1 MIGGNKMDKYADRE
15 KAIKE
20 IEFYKKKNK
29 ELNRKTEELRKKAL
43 ELERSY
49 KNIKV
54 IAEIGR
60 KITESLDINK
70 ILNTIYK
77 SINKMMD
84 ASIFGIAIYQ
94 EDRGIIE
101 YKMLIEASV
110 RQELEEVPVDDERSL
125 AARCVRT
132 KKMIVMNDIPDDL
145 DLERTG
151 EEEDEKVV
159 RSLVFAPLLL
169 KDKIIGV
176 VMVQSYE
183 KNAYN
188 QRSLDTIDAL
198 ASYIAIALN
207 HSQKTVEL
215 RQKTM
220 QLEELSRTD
229 TLTKL
234 YNRRYMFEKIEE
246 EVHRVERNGNKFC
259 IILADADEFKKI
271 NDSYGHGCGDFLLK
285 NLSKVMQG
293 TLRRKDFVARWG
305 GEEFLFLL
313 PDTDASQAKILGERI
328 RQKIAGKKFTYDN
341 KRIKLS
347 MTFGIAEFD
356 PKAGIDGTIR
366 RADLS
371 LYAGKRKGKNCVV
384 VYDEGL

>member
-1 MIGGNKMDKYADRE
+1 MDNFKDCQ
-15 KAIKE
+15 KAKKE
-20 IEFYKKKNK
+20 IEIYKKKNR
-29 ELNRKTEELRKKAL
+29 ELNRKSEDLRRKAM

-77 SINKMMD
+77 SINKLMD

-94 EDRGIIE
+94 EGKGIIE
-101 YKMLIEASV
+101 YKMLIEESV

-125 AARCVRT
+125 AAQCVRT
-132 KKMIVMNDIPDDL
+132 KKMIVMNDIPEDL

-151 EEEDEKVV
+151 EEDGERVV
-159 RSLVFAPLLL
+159 RSLVFAPLML

-176 VMVQSYE
+176 VMAQSYA

-188 QRSLDTIDAL
+188 RRSVDTIDAL

-207 HSQKTVEL
+207 NSQKTVEL
-215 RQKTM
+215 RQKTK
-220 QLEELSRTD
+220 QLEDLSRTD

-246 EVHRVERNGNKFC
+246 EVQRVERNGSKFC
-259 IILADADEFKKI
+259 IILSDADDFKKI
-271 NDSYGHGCGDFLLK
+271 NDECGHDCGDYLLK
-285 NLSKVMQG
+285 NMSKTMQSA
-293 TLRRKDFVARWG
+293 LRRKDFIARWG

-328 RQKIAGKKFTYDN
+328 RQKLAGKKCTYDN
-341 KRIKLS
+341 RRIKIS
-347 MTFGIAEFD
+347 MTFGIAEYD
-356 PKAGIDGTIR
+356 SKAGIDGTIR
-366 RADLS
+366 RADIA

-384 VYDEGL
+384 VYDEGF